1 MADTAL
7 IKSSMHNSITD
18 SVYND
23 VITKGSNYY
32 YFLGKTLSWG
42 DENNPPLP
50 IDSPQYEH
58 DTRNEIISLKEI
70 STNDVAYVVK
80 KVDWISGTIYDQY
93 DDCYSTEVHGIDLI
107 SGGSDYVVAPTVVI
121 TGNGQGASATATV
134 VDGVITSITM
144 TNKGYGYTE
153 LPTITF
159 DGVGSG
165 ASAKAVMVIGQDG
178 IQRLEDT
185 KYYVLTDDFN
195 VYMCIDNNNGAVST
209 QQPYGAS
216 ADTITTSDGYVWK
229 FIYNIPI
236 ALRTKFLTDAHM
248 PILTALQQQFY
259 SKGNI
264 QIVKVDARGSGYTGA
279 ILNVLGD
286 GYLEADPIYVLG
298 ANITEVGSGYTAPTI
313 SIDPPYSNST
323 AWVSGANVILY
334 QIIDYNNNYY
344 RAVIPGT
351 FTTSGPIH
359 TSGIVQNGTAA
370 LEFIGSRATGS
381 VTINGSGELNT
392 VSLNKTIANIDV
404 ANIGS
409 GYTTT
414 PLVSFSGSGG
424 ATASAVIQGGALVR
438 VNVTD
443 SGSYTTTPTV
453 IIGTQWASSTTYVTN
468 EQIFYANRLYTV
480 TVGGTTS
487 STAPTHES
495 GSATNGTATLT
506 YAGIAATA
514 TPNMKCGAGY
524 TTAPTITISD
534 SSGIDGVITATT
546 TKSNARLVPIIS
558 GSQITGVQIIDGGI
572 GYSTALID
580 INGDG
585 TGAKLTPSLSIGDVN
600 SLQSNVE
607 LLTVAGRLMNIPV
620 VSGGYG
626 YTTATVDIVGDGTG
640 ATATATVNEGRV
652 TKINIVTQGY
662 GYTWANITISG
673 GGGKGAT
680 ARAIISP
687 YGGHGKNALNELKA
701 SGLMF
706 FSDISNYK
714 NQGFTVNNDY
724 RQIGIIRNMYKY
736 GTTYIAT
743 DVFETACWVA
753 YANTDVNI
761 FPADS
766 LIAEFETGSRF
777 RIVTNTGSAMLLQS
791 LDNYTL
797 NVGKVMYLV
806 SDSAQT
812 FTMLDVAPPT
822 IDKYSGDLLYID
834 NRQAFTPT
842 DQQTITLRTV
852 IGF

>member
-7 IKSSMHNSITD
+7 IKSSLHNSVSD

-50 IDSPQYEH
+50 IDSASHEH
-58 DTRNEIISLKEI
+58 DTRNEIISLKAI
-70 STNDVAYVVK
+70 SPNDVAYVIPRI
-80 KVDWISGTIYDQY
+80 DWISGTIYDQY
-93 DDCYSTEVHGIDLI
+93 DDCYSTEVQGIDLI
-107 SGGSDYVVAPTVVI
+107 SGGSGYVVAPTVII
-121 TGNGQGASATATV
+121 TGVGQGATASAVV
-134 VDGVITSITM
+134 VDGIITSITL

-153 LPTITF
+153 TPVVSF

-165 ASAKAVMVIGQDG
+165 ASASAVIIIGQEG

-185 KYYVLTDDFN
+185 SYHVLADNFN
-195 VYMCIDNNNGAVST
+195 VYMCIDNNNGAQST
-209 QQPYGAS
+209 STPYGAS
-216 ADTITTSDGYVWK
+216 ADTITTSDGYIWK
-229 FIYNIPI
+229 FIYSIPI
-236 ALRTKFLTDAHM
+236 SLRNKFLTGSHM

-264 QIVKVDARGSGYTGA
+264 QIIKIDARGTGYTGA
-279 ILNVLGD
+279 ILNVIGD

-298 ANITEVGSGYTAPTI
+298 AVITEVGSGYSAPTI
-313 SIDPPYSNST
+313 SIEPPFSNST
-323 AWVSGANVILY
+323 PWVSGANVILY

-344 RAVIPGT
+344 TIVIPGT
-351 FTTSGPIH
+351 LTTTGPIH
-359 TSGIVQNGTAA
+359 TSGIVSNGTAA
-370 LEFIGSRATGS
+370 LEFAGARATG
-381 VTINGSGELNT
+381 TATKNGSGQLSSVT
-392 VSLNKTIANIDV
+392 LNKKLATIDV

-414 PLVSFSGSGG
+414 PSVSISGSGG
-424 ATASAVIQGGALVR
+424 GTASAVLQNGSLISVLV
-438 VNVTD
+438 TG
-443 SGSYTTTPTV
+443 SGSYTTIPTV
-453 IIGTQWASSTTYVTN
+453 TIGTQWTATTLYTIN
-468 EQIFYANRLYTV
+468 QQIFYANRLYTV
-480 TVGGTTS
+480 TIGGTSGS
-487 STAPTHES
+487 SAPTHES

-506 YAGIAATA
+506 YAGITATA
-514 TPNMKCGAGY
+514 APTMKCGAGY
-524 TTAPTITISD
+524 SKAPVITISD
-534 SSGIDGVITATT
+534 PSGVNGLITATT
-546 TKSNARLVPIIS
+546 TISSARLVPIITS
-558 GSQITGVQIIDGGI
+558 GQITGVQIIDGGI
-572 GYSTALID
+572 GYSVATID

-585 TGAKLTPSLSIGDVN
+585 TGAQLTPSLSIGDIN
-600 SLQSNVE
+600 SLQANVE
-607 LLTVAGRLMNIPV
+607 LLTVSGKLMNIPV

-626 YTTATVDIVGDGTG
+626 YATATVDIIGDGTG
-640 ATATATVNEGRV
+640 ATATVTVTTGRV
-652 TKINIVTQGY
+652 SKINIVTQGY
-662 GYTWANITISG
+662 GYTWATITISG
-673 GGGKGAT
+673 SGKGAT

-701 SGLMF
+701 SALMF

-724 RQIGIIRNMYKY
+724 RQIGIIRNMYRY

-743 DVFETACWVA
+743 TVFETACWVA
-753 YANTDVNI
+753 YANTNTTT

-766 LIAEFETGSRF
+766 MIAEFSTNSRF

-797 NVGKVMYLV
+797 DVGKVMYLV
-806 SDSAQT
+806 SNPAQT

-822 IDKYSGDLLYID
+822 IDKYSGDLMYID

-842 DQQTITLRTV
+842 EQQTVTLRTI

>member
-1 MADTAL
+1 MAETAL
-7 IKSSMHNSITD
+7 IKSSLHNSLAD

-42 DENNPPLP
+42 DEINPPLP
-50 IDSPQYEH
+50 IDSASYEH
-58 DTRNEIISLKEI
+58 DTRNEIISLKAI
-70 STNDVAYVVK
+70 SPNDIAYVIPRI
-80 KVDWISGTIYDQY
+80 DWISGTIYDQY

-107 SGGSDYVVAPTVVI
+107 SGGSGYVVAPTVVI
-121 TGNGQGASATATV
+121 TGVGQGASATATV
-134 VDGVITSITM
+134 VDGVITSVVM

-153 LPTITF
+153 TPTVSF

-165 ASAKAVMVIGQDG
+165 AVATAVVIMGQEG

-185 KYYVLTDDFN
+185 SYYVMSDNFN
-195 VYMCIDNNNGAVST
+195 VYMCIDNNNGAQST
-209 QQPYGAS
+209 SQPYGAS
-216 ADTITTSDGYVWK
+216 ADTITTMDGYIWK

-236 ALRTKFLTDAHM
+236 SLRSKFLTGSHM

-264 QIVKVDARGSGYTGA
+264 QIIKIDARGSGYTGA
-279 ILNVLGD
+279 ILNVIGD

-298 ANITEVGSGYTAPTI
+298 ANITEVGSGYSAPTI
-313 SIDPPYSNST
+313 SIEAPFSTST
-323 AWVSGANVILY
+323 AWVSGASVILN
-334 QIIDYNNNYY
+334 QIINYNNNYY
-344 RAVIPGT
+344 EVVIPGT
-351 FTTSGPIH
+351 LTTSGPVH
-359 TSGIVQNGTAA
+359 LSGIVQNGTAA
-370 LEFIGSRATGS
+370 LEFIGARATG
-381 VTINGSGELNT
+381 TATKNGSGQLSSVT
-392 VSLNKTIANIDV
+392 LNKNIATIDV

-414 PLVSFSGSGG
+414 PAVIISGSGG
-424 ATASAVIQGGALVR
+424 GTASAVIQNGSLNSVLV
-438 VNVTD
+438 TGI
-443 SGSYTTTPTV
+443 GSYTTIPTV
-453 IIGTQWASSTTYVTN
+453 TIGTQWTATTLYTTN
-468 EQIFYANRLYTV
+468 QQIFYANRLYTV
-480 TVGGTTS
+480 TIGGTSS

-514 TPNMKCGAGY
+514 SITMKCGAGY
-524 TTAPTITISD
+524 SKSPIITISD
-534 SSGIDGVITATT
+534 PSGVNGLITATT
-546 TKSNARLVPIIS
+546 TISKARLVPIIS
-558 GSQITGVQIIDGGI
+558 SGQITGVQIIDGGI
-572 GYSTALID
+572 GYSVAIID

-585 TGAKLTPSLSIGDVN
+585 TGAQLTASLSIGDIN
-600 SLQSNVE
+600 SLQANVE
-607 LLTVAGRLMNIPV
+607 LLTVSGKLMNIPV

-626 YTTATVDIVGDGTG
+626 YTSATVAIIGDGTG
-640 ATATATVNEGRV
+640 ATATATITTGRV
-652 TKINIVTQGY
+652 SKINIVTQGY
-662 GYTWANITISG
+662 GYTWATITISG
-673 GGGKGAT
+673 TGTGAT

-724 RQIGIIRNMYKY
+724 RQIGIIRNMYRY
-736 GTTYIAT
+736 NTTYIAT
-743 DVFETACWVA
+743 TVFETACWIA
-753 YANTDVNI
+753 YANTNTTTYA
-761 FPADS
+761 ADS
-766 LIAEFETGSRF
+766 MIAEFSTNSRF

-797 NVGKVMYLV
+797 DVGKIMYLV
-806 SDSAQT
+806 SNPAQT

-822 IDKYSGDLLYID
+822 IDKYSGDLMYID

-842 DQQTITLRTV
+842 EQQTVTLRTI

>member
-1 MADTAL
+1 MAETAL
-7 IKSSMHNSITD
+7 IKSSLHNSLAD

-50 IDSPQYEH
+50 IDSASYEH
-58 DTRNEIISLKEI
+58 DTRNEIISLKAI
-70 STNDVAYVVK
+70 SPNDVAYVIPRI
-80 KVDWISGTIYDQY
+80 DWISGTIYDQY

-107 SGGSDYVVAPTVVI
+107 SGGSGYVVAPTVVI
-121 TGNGQGASATATV
+121 TGVGQGASATATV
-134 VDGVITSITM
+134 VDGVITSVVM

-153 LPTITF
+153 TPTVSF

-165 ASAKAVMVIGQDG
+165 AVATAVVIMGQEG

-185 KYYVLTDDFN
+185 SYYVMSDNFN
-195 VYMCIDNNNGAVST
+195 VYMCIDNNNGAQST
-209 QQPYGAS
+209 SQPYGAS
-216 ADTITTSDGYVWK
+216 ADTITTMDGYIWK

-236 ALRTKFLTDAHM
+236 SLRSKFLTGSHM

-264 QIVKVDARGSGYTGA
+264 QIIKIDARGSGYTGA
-279 ILNVLGD
+279 ILNVIGD

-298 ANITEVGSGYTAPTI
+298 ANITEVGSGYSAPTI
-313 SIDPPYSNST
+313 SIEAPFSNST
-323 AWVSGANVILY
+323 AWVSGASVILN
-334 QIIDYNNNYY
+334 QIINYNNNYY
-344 RAVIPGT
+344 EVVIPGT
-351 FTTSGPIH
+351 FTTAGPVH
-359 TSGIVQNGTAA
+359 LSGIVQNGTAA
-370 LEFIGSRATGS
+370 LEFIGARATG
-381 VTINGSGELNT
+381 TATKNGSGQLSSVT
-392 VSLNKTIANIDV
+392 LNKNIATIDV

-414 PLVSFSGSGG
+414 PAVIISGSGG
-424 ATASAVIQGGALVR
+424 GTASAVIQNGSLNSVLV
-438 VNVTD
+438 TGI
-443 SGSYTTTPTV
+443 GSYTTIPTV
-453 IIGTQWASSTTYVTN
+453 TIGTQWTATTLYTTN
-468 EQIFYANRLYTV
+468 QQIFYANRLYTV
-480 TVGGTTS
+480 TIGGTSS

-514 TPNMKCGAGY
+514 SITMKCGAGY
-524 TTAPTITISD
+524 SKSPIITISD
-534 SSGIDGVITATT
+534 PSGVNGLITATT
-546 TKSNARLVPIIS
+546 TISKARLVPIIS
-558 GSQITGVQIIDGGI
+558 SGQITGVQIIDGGI
-572 GYSTALID
+572 GYSVAIID

-585 TGAKLTPSLSIGDVN
+585 TGAQLTASLSIGDIN
-600 SLQSNVE
+600 SLQANVE
-607 LLTVAGRLMNIPV
+607 LLTVSGKLMNIPV

-626 YTTATVDIVGDGTG
+626 YTTATVDIIGDGTG
-640 ATATATVNEGRV
+640 ATATATVTTGRV
-652 TKINIVTQGY
+652 SKINIVTQGY
-662 GYTWANITISG
+662 GYTWATITISG
-673 GGGKGAT
+673 TGTGAT

-724 RQIGIIRNMYKY
+724 RQIGIIRNMYRY
-736 GTTYIAT
+736 NTTYIAT
-743 DVFETACWVA
+743 TVFETACWVA
-753 YANTDVNI
+753 YANTNTTT
-761 FPADS
+761 FAADS
-766 LIAEFETGSRF
+766 MIAEFSTNSRF

-797 NVGKVMYLV
+797 DVGKVMYLV
-806 SDSAQT
+806 SNPAQT

-822 IDKYSGDLLYID
+822 IDKYSGDLMYID

-842 DQQTITLRTV
+842 EQQTVTLRTI

>member
-7 IKSSMHNSITD
+7 IKSSLHNSVAD

-50 IDSPQYEH
+50 IDSASYEH
-58 DTRNEIISLKEI
+58 DTRNEIISLKAI
-70 STNDVAYVVK
+70 SPNDVAYVIPRI
-80 KVDWISGTIYDQY
+80 DWISGTIYDQY
-93 DDCYSTEVHGIDLI
+93 DDCYSTEVQGIDLI
-107 SGGSDYVVAPTVVI
+107 SGGSGYVVAPTVVI
-121 TGNGQGASATATV
+121 TGVGQGASATTTV
-134 VDGVITSITM
+134 VDGVITSITL

-153 LPTITF
+153 TPVVSF

-165 ASAKAVMVIGQDG
+165 ASATAIVVMGQDG

-185 KYYVLTDDFN
+185 RYYVISDNFN
-195 VYMCIDNNNGAVST
+195 VYMCIDNNNGAQST
-209 QQPYGAS
+209 SQPYGAS
-216 ADTITTSDGYVWK
+216 ADTIITSDGYIWK

-236 ALRTKFLTDAHM
+236 SLRNKFLTGSHI

-264 QIVKVDARGSGYTGA
+264 QIIKIDVRGTGYTGA
-279 ILNVLGD
+279 ILNVIGD

-298 ANITEVGSGYTAPTI
+298 AVITEVGSGYSAPTI
-313 SIDPPYSNST
+313 SIEPPFSNST
-323 AWVSGANVILY
+323 TWSSGGQVILG

-344 RAVIPGT
+344 KVSIPGT

-359 TSGIVQNGTAA
+359 TSGIVSNGTVA
-370 LEFIGSRATGS
+370 LEFIGARATGT
-381 VTINGSGELNT
+381 VTKNGSGQLSSVT
-392 VSLNKTIANIDV
+392 LNKKLATIDV
-404 ANIGS
+404 TNVGS

-414 PLVSFSGSGG
+414 PSVSISGSGG
-424 ATASAVIQGGALVR
+424 GTASAVLQNGSLINVLV
-438 VNVTD
+438 TG
-443 SGSYTTTPTV
+443 SGSYTSIPTV
-453 IIGTQWASSTTYVTN
+453 TIGTQWTATTLYTTN
-468 EQIFYANRLYTV
+468 QQIFYANRLYTV
-480 TVGGTTS
+480 TIGGTSGS
-487 STAPTHES
+487 SAPTHGT
-495 GSATNGTATLT
+495 GSATNGTVTLT
-506 YAGIAATA
+506 YAGITATA
-514 TPNMKCGAGY
+514 TPTMKCGAGY
-524 TTAPTITISD
+524 SKAPLITISD
-534 SSGIDGVITATT
+534 TNGVNGLITATT
-546 TKSNARLVPIIS
+546 TISSARLVPIIT
-558 GSQITGVQIIDGGI
+558 GGQITGVQIIDGGI
-572 GYSTALID
+572 GYSVATID

-585 TGAKLTPSLSIGDVN
+585 TGAQLTPSLSIGDIN
-600 SLQSNVE
+600 SLQANVE
-607 LLTVAGRLMNIPV
+607 LLTVSGKLMNIQV

-626 YTTATVDIVGDGTG
+626 YTTATVGIIGDGTG
-640 ATATATVNEGRV
+640 ATATVTVTAGRV
-652 TKINIVTQGY
+652 SKINIVTQGY
-662 GYTWANITISG
+662 GYTWATITISG
-673 GGGKGAT
+673 TGTGAT

-743 DVFETACWVA
+743 TVFETACWVV
-753 YANTDVNI
+753 YASTSTTI
-761 FPADS
+761 FAADS
-766 LIAEFETGSRF
+766 MIAEFSTNSRF

-797 NVGKVMYLV
+797 DVGKVMYLV
-806 SDSAQT
+806 SNPAQT

-822 IDKYSGDLLYID
+822 IDKYSGDLMYID
-834 NRQAFTPT
+834 NRKAFTPT
-842 DQQTITLRTV
+842 EQQTVTLRTI